1 MQKKRRFWNM
11 YVTTTVSITLVLFLV
26 GLVAMVTLSAHRMI
40 EQVKTNVTLTVVLT
54 SDADSAQVARCG
66 AVLQAAPYS
75 HACRYISSQEAL
87 EEHIRSLG
95 DDPSH
100 FLGYNPLSASYEV
113 SLSAAYAN
121 PDSIAAIEQQ
131 LSNLPYVKQVM
142 YQKDLVDLLEH
153 NVSQVTLVLLG
164 LAVML
169 LLIAYVLII
178 NTIRLH
184 VYSRR
189 FLINTMRLVGATPW
203 VIKRPFVARSMR
215 MGCWSALLAFGLL
228 AALFYYVQYSMN
240 IVLMPLTW
248 QNVALVAAVVLLTG
262 ELLTFVGALIAV
274 NRYIRM
280 DAEKMYTI

>member
-1 MQKKRRFWNM
+1 M
-11 YVTTTVSITLVLFLV
+11 YITTSVSIMLVLFLV

-40 EQVKTNVTLTVVLT
+40 EQVKHNVTITVVL
-54 SDADSAQVARCG
+54 SPEADSAQVARC
-66 AVLQAAPYS
+66 ATVLKSSPYC
-75 HACRYISSQEAL
+75 HECRYISREEAL

-95 DDPSH
+95 DDPAQ
-100 FLGYNPLSASYEV
+100 FLGYNPLLASYEV
-113 SLSAAYAN
+113 YLTSEYAN
-121 PDSIAAIEQQ
+121 ADSIVVVEQQ
-131 LSNLPYVKQVM
+131 ISRLPYVKQVM
-142 YQKDLVDLLEH
+142 YQKDLVELLEH

-203 VIKRPFVARSMR
+203 VIKRPFVARSLR
-215 MGCWSALLAFGLL
+215 MGCWAAILALVLLAG
-228 AALFYYVQYSMN
+228 LFYYVQYSMN
-240 IVLMPLTW
+240 IVLMPVTLS
-248 QNVALVAAVVLLTG
+248 NILFICFVVLLTG
-262 ELLTFVGALIAV
+262 ELLTLVGSLIAV

-280 DAEKMYTI
+280 DAERMYAI

>member
-11 YVTTTVSITLVLFLV
+11 YVTTSVSITLVLFLV

-40 EQVKTNVTLTVVLT
+40 EQVKHNVTLTVVLPA
-54 SDADSAQVARCG
+54 DADSAQIARCG
-66 AVLQAAPYS
+66 AVLKASPYC
-75 HACRYISSQEAL
+75 HACRYISREDAL
-87 EEHIRSLG
+87 AEHVHSLG
-95 DDPSH
+95 DNPEQ
-100 FLGYNPLSASYEV
+100 FLGYNPLLASYEV
-113 SLSAAYAN
+113 SLNAAYAN
-121 PDSIAAIEQQ
+121 ADSIAVVDQQ
-131 LSNLPYVKQVM
+131 LSALPYVKQVI

-184 VYSRR
+184 VYSQR

-203 VIKRPFVARSMR
+203 VIKRPFVARSLR
-215 MGCWSALLAFGLL
+215 MGCWSALMALVLL
-228 AALFYYVQYSMN
+228 AGLFYYVQYSMN
-240 IVLMPLTW
+240 IVLMPQTW
-248 QNVALVAAVVLLTG
+248 MNVAFVACVVLLTG
-262 ELLTFVGALIAV
+262 ELLTLIGALIAV

-280 DAEKMYTI
+280 DAERMYAI